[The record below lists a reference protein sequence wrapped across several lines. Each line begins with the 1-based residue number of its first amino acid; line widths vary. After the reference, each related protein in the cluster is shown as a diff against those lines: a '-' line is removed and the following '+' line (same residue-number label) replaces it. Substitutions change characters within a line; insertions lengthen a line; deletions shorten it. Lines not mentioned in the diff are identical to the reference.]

1 MRKSGIVA
9 IIGKPNVGKSTLLN
23 NILGQKIAITSRKP
37 QTTRHNLLGIY
48 TKDDKQI
55 VFIDTPGINKETKKA
70 LNRQMN
76 KFAWQSMEFVDA
88 VIMLFETG
96 NFSEE
101 EQEIVNNLKN
111 LKIPKFCILNKI
123 DKKPNKED
131 LLAELEVLAKL
142 CEWQEIIPISA
153 LKKQNLEDLINS
165 LTKVLKE
172 QDFIYPEEQITTAG
186 MRYLAAELIREKLFR
201 YLHQEVPY
209 ALGVIIEKYQE
220 EEDKIS
226 IMANIITERES
237 QKGIIIGKNA
247 RTLKAVGTAA
257 RKELEDILEKKVFLK
272 TIVSVK
278 NNWRDNDSILQ
289 SMNSGNE
296 NF

>member
-1 MRKSGIVA
+1 
-9 IIGKPNVGKSTLLN
+9 
-23 NILGQKIAITSRKP
+23 
-37 QTTRHNLLGIY
+37 
-48 TKDDKQI
+48 
-55 VFIDTPGINKETKKA
+55 
-70 LNRQMN
+70 
-76 KFAWQSMEFVDA
+76 
-88 VIMLFETG
+88 
-96 NFSEE
+96 
-101 EQEIVNNLKN
+101 
-111 LKIPKFCILNKI
+111 
-123 DKKPNKED
+123 
-131 LLAELEVLAKL
+131 
-142 CEWQEIIPISA
+142 
-153 LKKQNLEDLINS
+153 
-165 LTKVLKE
+165 
-172 QDFIYPEEQITTAG
+172 

>member
-1 MRKSGIVA
+1 MKKSGIVA

-48 TKDDKQI
+48 TETNTQI

-96 NFSEE
+96 NFCEE

-111 LKIPKFCILNKI
+111 INIPKFCILNKI

-131 LLAELEVLAKL
+131 LLEELNFLANL
-142 CEWQEIIPISA
+142 CDWQEIIPISA
-153 LKKQNLEDLINS
+153 LKKQNLDDLIKS
-165 LTKVLKE
+165 LSKILKQ

-209 ALGVIIEKYQE
+209 SLGVIIEKYQE
-220 EEDKIS
+220 EEDKIT

-257 RKELEDILEKKVFLK
+257 RKELEEILEKKVFLK

-278 NNWRDNDSILQ
+278 NNWQDNDSILK
-289 SMNSGNE
+289 SMNLGNE
-296 NF
+296 L